1 MDHTLNIE
9 CLHCGRHCSA
19 MKVLFLLFFSQK
31 VQLGV
36 LPFLFCVLKIARS
49 DLATR
54 PNAID
59 FGGRA
64 IPNVVGSTS
73 DVPCCPPKPNRIGQV
88 CFIPNLGLQLARS
101 KPVVPLG
108 QLETQVTWQK
118 PHKDLFFFKC
128 VFSPTQRP
136 FFFHNFQLITN
147 LF

>member
-1 MDHTLNIE
+1 VDHTLNIE

-19 MKVLFLLFFSQK
+19 MEVLFLLFFSQK

-36 LPFLFCVLKIARS
+36 LPFLFFMLKTTRS
-49 DLATR
+49 DLAAR

-59 FGGRA
+59 FGGRV

-108 QLETQVTWQK
+108 QLETRVTWQK
-118 PHKDLFFFKC
+118 PHKDLFFFQMC
-128 VFSPTQRP
+128 FFSYSKT
-136 FFFHNFQLITN
+136 L
-147 LF
+147 LFS